1 MINAVCGRLH
11 LLFASVGLVTL
22 SAVGVAG
29 AGETLIQA
37 EIGSD
42 RDPYDFADPTS
53 TKYELT
59 IYHTFD
65 NGVVITGMGEVSETL
80 FSTSVSENLEAT
92 AGFTRRF
99 NTAFSMTGRLGVGEL
114 FQGADDGGDFPYYV
128 FYLSANL
135 DLTKKFTWNAVM
147 LEYATPSIPPTTT
160 IRRRSPPG
168 VTYKLN
174 DHNWILAKV
183 SRSWQDEAP
192 HDTGVTLGYQY
203 GCFSTPPSV
212 SVWPPAA
219 PPVTMPHGIDRSTA
233 IDCAP

>member
-65 NGVVITGMGEVSETL
+65 NGVVVTGMGEVSETL

-147 LEYATPSIPPTTT
+147 LRYRNAFDTANDYDTPEVAT
-160 IRRRSPPG
+160 G

-183 SRSWQDEAP
+183 SRSWQDGAP

-203 GCFSTPPSV
+203 GF
-212 SVWPPAA
+212 
-219 PPVTMPHGIDRSTA
+219 
-233 IDCAP
+233 